1 MALTTIPG
9 SGINANSVTPAV
21 LTEIQSSFN
30 AGTGTLTLPN
40 VSATTLSSGNVK
52 TDNLL
57 YANGS
62 AYAFTS
68 SAAGSNTQVQFNNA
82 SSFAGS
88 SNLTFDTT
96 TNTLSATNF
105 AGNGSGLSAIT
116 GANVSGTVANA
127 TYAVTSGSATVADTA
142 NAVAGA
148 NVSGQVGNALVA
160 GTVYT
165 NAQPNITS
173 VGNLSGL
180 TVDNG
185 SYGNVVAT
193 QFASVWASGAGP
205 NPYSIMQ
212 VRSSDGVSGLGM
224 QAYTGSGTLYGNT
237 AINFGLATIRDKD
250 VPSNLVTK
258 AYIDSTGLTVTG
270 IVSATGNINSLNA
283 NLGNAVTANYY
294 IGDGSLLTGIAAGTS
309 TTAVTITANAQ
320 PNITSTGTLTSLTT
334 SGDVIV
340 GGNLTVNGTT
350 TTVNAATLAV
360 TDLNITIAKDATTA
374 AAANGAGITVAGAAA
389 TILYT
394 SSSDTWNFNKTIVGD
409 LTGLASSATIAAT
422 ANAVAGAN
430 VSGTVANAT
439 YAITSGTSYAVDG
452 ANVSGAVSLAT
463 YATTANAVAGA
474 NVSGTVA
481 NATYAITSGTS
492 YSVAGANV
500 SGAVSLATTANA
512 VDGANVSGTVAN
524 ATYAVTSGST
534 TTAATVTTAA
544 QPNITSTGTLTTL
557 TVTGDII
564 SGNANL
570 GNAVTSNYFIGNG
583 SLLTGIAATS
593 STTSVTVTDSAQPNI
608 TSTGTLTS
616 LVVSGNIT
624 AGNANLGNLVTANY
638 FIGDGGL
645 LSNIAPS
652 SSLVSGNSNVR
663 VSTSSNISF
672 SMNGTSNVVVLTS
685 LGANINGYANITGN
699 VTFGNLAV
707 STYANLGSVSG
718 LTITGGSNNYVLQ
731 TNGTGTLSWAPLGA
745 LVTVDTFSGNGV
757 QTTFT
762 LTATP
767 ATVNYTTININGVQ
781 QFKNSY
787 SLTGNSL
794 VFSEAPPN
802 TSYVEVTTFAQ
813 RPTVA
818 GYVNRKY
825 TGDGS
830 TSTYTVTAGCGEN
843 DVLVYLNGLCQMP
856 VDGYTISGSSLTF
869 SFAVSTGT
877 EIQIRELPR

>member
-96 TNTLSATNF
+96 TNTLAATNF

-127 TYAVTSGSATVADTA
+127 TYATTSGSATVADTA

-148 NVSGQVGNALVA
+148 NVSGQVGNALIA

-173 VGNLSGL
+173 VGTLTDL
-180 TVDNG
+180 TVSNSIVAG
-185 SYGNVVAT
+185 SGYGSVTTTQYASIFAKALGLNAT
-193 QFASVWASGAGP
+193 SLV
-205 NPYSIMQ
+205 Q
-212 VRSSDGVSGLGM
+212 VKGNDGTVGM
-224 QAYTGSGTLYGNT
+224 GMRAVTGSASLIYSNA
-237 AINFGLATIRDKD
+237 AIDFKVGSTIRDLD
-250 VPSNLVTK
+250 TPSGGTTI
-258 AYIDSTGLTVTG
+258 ATIASTGLAV
-270 IVSATGNINSLNA
+270 TGNITSTNA

-409 LTGLASSATIAAT
+409 LTGLASSATIA
-422 ANAVAGAN
+422 G
-430 VSGTVANAT
+430 
-439 YAITSGTSYAVDG
+439 
-452 ANVSGAVSLAT
+452 
-463 YATTANAVAGA
+463 
-474 NVSGTVA
+474 
-481 NATYAITSGTS
+481 
-492 YSVAGANV
+492 
-500 SGAVSLATTANA
+500 
-512 VDGANVSGTVAN
+512 
-524 ATYAVTSGST
+524 
-534 TTAATVTTAA
+534 TVTTAA

-557 TVTGDII
+557 TVTGNIT

-583 SLLTGIAATS
+583 SLLTGIAAGT

-638 FIGDGGL
+638 FTGDGGL

-762 LTATP
+762 LSATP
-767 ATVNYTTININGVQ
+767 ATINYTIININGVQ

-869 SFAVSTGT
+869 SFVVSTGT

>member
-96 TNTLSATNF
+96 TNTLAATNF

-127 TYAVTSGSATVADTA
+127 TYATTSGSATVADTA

-148 NVSGQVGNALVA
+148 NVSGQVGNALIA

-173 VGNLSGL
+173 VGTLTDL
-180 TVDNG
+180 TVSNSIVAG
-185 SYGNVVAT
+185 SGYGSVTTTQYASIFAKALGLNAT
-193 QFASVWASGAGP
+193 SLV
-205 NPYSIMQ
+205 Q
-212 VRSSDGVSGLGM
+212 VKGNDGTVGM
-224 QAYTGSGTLYGNT
+224 GMRAVTGSASLIYSNA
-237 AINFGLATIRDKD
+237 AIDFKVGSTIRDLD
-250 VPSNLVTK
+250 TPSGGTTI
-258 AYIDSTGLTVTG
+258 ATIASTGLAV
-270 IVSATGNINSLNA
+270 TGNITSTNA

-350 TTVNAATLAV
+350 TTVNTATLAV

-409 LTGLASSATIAAT
+409 LTGLASSATIA
-422 ANAVAGAN
+422 G
-430 VSGTVANAT
+430 
-439 YAITSGTSYAVDG
+439 
-452 ANVSGAVSLAT
+452 
-463 YATTANAVAGA
+463 
-474 NVSGTVA
+474 
-481 NATYAITSGTS
+481 
-492 YSVAGANV
+492 
-500 SGAVSLATTANA
+500 
-512 VDGANVSGTVAN
+512 
-524 ATYAVTSGST
+524 
-534 TTAATVTTAA
+534 TVTTAA

-557 TVTGDII
+557 TVTGNIT

-583 SLLTGIAATS
+583 SLLTGIAAGT

-624 AGNANLGNLVTANY
+624 VGNANLGNLVTANY
-638 FIGDGGL
+638 FTGDGGL

-762 LTATP
+762 LSATP
-767 ATVNYTTININGVQ
+767 ATINYTIININGVQ

-869 SFAVSTGT
+869 SFVVSTGT